1 MRELE
6 LLNNKLDLLLK
17 RYTALLAENKA
28 LKGTIAKQQRSIE
41 TLNAKLETV
50 EQGMM
55 AAQVGNSATNPE
67 EKEILRKQ
75 LDMVIGQ
82 IDKILVTLND

>member
-1 MRELE
+1 MREIE
-6 LLNNKLDLLLK
+6 LLNAKLDLLLK
-17 RYTALLAENKA
+17 RYNALLTENKT
-28 LKGTIAKQQRSIE
+28 LKGTIAKQQQSIE

-50 EQGMM
+50 EQSMM
-55 AAQVGNSATNPE
+55 AVQVGNSVSEAE

>member
-1 MRELE
+1 MREIE
-6 LLNNKLDLLLK
+6 LLNAKLDLLLK
-17 RYTALLAENKA
+17 RYNALLTENKT
-28 LKGTIAKQQRSIE
+28 LKGTIAKQQQSIE
-41 TLNAKLETV
+41 TLNTKLETV
-50 EQGMM
+50 EQSMM
-55 AAQVGNSATNPE
+55 AVQVGNSVSETE